1 MASSWSLGAV
11 AFGGGALVLV
21 LVVLLVRWT
30 RRRHEYRRLSSSGAF
45 KVRTIPRAYGC
56 MAPVRMRAVKGSGPG
71 IRIPGENSAKI
82 AAERTKAGKLPI
94 PAKIWES
101 ICATAKDGLPK

>member
-1 MASSWSLGAV
+1 MLGRENKKAAKSWGHTLIAIQP
-11 AFGGGALVLV
+11 GALVDGFEAKAASV
-21 LVVLLVRWT
+21 I
-30 RRRHEYRRLSSSGAF
+30 G
-45 KVRTIPRAYGC
+45 
-56 MAPVRMRAVKGSGPG
+56 AVKGSGPG